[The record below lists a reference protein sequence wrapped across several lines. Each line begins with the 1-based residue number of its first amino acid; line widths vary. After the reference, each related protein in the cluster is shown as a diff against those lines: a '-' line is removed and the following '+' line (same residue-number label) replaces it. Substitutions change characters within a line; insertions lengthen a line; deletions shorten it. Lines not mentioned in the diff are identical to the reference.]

1 MSKKPMRIADDNG
14 YFDHKIAW
22 YQNGQIK
29 TAKYP
34 AILGSR
40 DEAMTDMSGGYC
52 DMYQTGDDQ
61 RLVVNPDVSKKI
73 PLRNESYGRSPENR
87 VLVNHGLLKA
97 GIELGQEVFLLTSLP
112 VRDFF
117 KDDGQVNSE
126 LVDSQKNNMLQPVF
140 SVKNETDEPQRIAH
154 VTQCKV
160 MSEAVAAA
168 FDYLIDD
175 ETLEMKTLD
184 APIAVLDFGG
194 STFDVVTLTKQLQV
208 RQSSSGT
215 LRRGTFDIVRPFKT
229 HLKQY
234 LDEQGMKL
242 HSVPDW
248 MVTHAL
254 LNREVEKTTRDADPQ
269 VGSRKLPVG
278 KIINES
284 AAPIVNEIKAY
295 VKELLPNFSEFQ
307 AVLLVGG
314 GSLLCRD
321 LFEDWES
328 EYNFHISDEFANA
341 KGMLKLAM
349 VG

>member
-22 YQNGQIK
+22 YEGGKIR
-29 TAKYP
+29 TEKYP

-40 DEAMTDMSGGYC
+40 DEAMTNMNGGYC

-61 RLVVNPDVSKKI
+61 RFVANPDVSKKI

-87 VLVNHGLLKA
+87 VLVNHGLRKA
-97 GIELGQEVFLLTSLP
+97 GVEMGQEVFLLTSLP

-117 KDDGQVNSE
+117 MDDGQVNLE
-126 LVDSQKNNMLQPVF
+126 LVDAQKNNMLQPVYA
-140 SVKNETDEPQRIAH
+140 VKNETDKPERIAH

-168 FDYLIDD
+168 FDFLID
-175 ETLEMKTLD
+175 ETTLEVKTLD
-184 APIAVLDFGG
+184 APMAVLDFGG

-215 LRRGTFDIVRPFKT
+215 LRRGTFDIIRPFKK

-234 LDEQGMKL
+234 LDERGMKL
-242 HSVPDW
+242 HAVPDW
-248 MVTHAL
+248 MVTQAL
-254 LNREVEKTTRDADPQ
+254 INREVENTTQGADPQ
-269 VGSRKLPVG
+269 MGSRKLPVD
-278 KIINES
+278 KVINDS
-284 AAPIVNEIKAY
+284 AAPIVNEIKAF

-321 LFEDWES
+321 LFKDWE
-328 EYNFHISDEFANA
+328 EEFNFHIADEYSNA
-341 KGMLKLAM
+341 RGMLKLATA
-349 VG
+349 G